1 MVKIDENGNKV
12 NVWTE
17 SHMDTTTLEIP
28 SLRGGHRPTWQSH
41 VILRFPRFARNDGVG
56 LPSLRGG
63 HRPTWQSHA
72 SLGEIPTLRS
82 E

>member
-1 MVKIDENGNKV
+1 MTIVSIYRQTKFSTMVKIDENGNKV

-41 VILRFPRFARNDGVG
+41 VILRFPRFARNDVVMGD
-56 LPSLRGG
+56 S
-63 HRPTWQSHA
+63 
-72 SLGEIPTLRS
+72 TLRS

>member
-17 SHMDTTTLEIP
+17 SRMEATTLEIP

-41 VILRFPRFARNDGVG
+41 AILRFPRFARNERCRRGFAQM
-56 LPSLRGG
+56 SQCHRGG
-63 HRPTWQSHA
+63 
-72 SLGEIPTLRS
+72 GDVIGVIKCDK
-82 E
+82 